1 MSQTLLFI
9 NAHILC
15 PEQKLDQQGWLLAE
29 EGIIRAIGSNSDPL
43 PEAKDAQKIDCKG
56 DILAPGLVDMRVQ
69 SGDPGAEHLETLT
82 SLKQA
87 AAHGGIT
94 SLAVLPS
101 TEPVIDTAAMIDSL
115 QLRASRIDGP
125 SIYCYG
131 AMTKEL
137 EDDQMAELGMMA
149 AAGACAFAS
158 GTLSIQNAQTLRRIM
173 TYAAMLDRP
182 VIHHCG

>member
-1 MSQTLLFI
+1 MSQKLLFI

-15 PEQKLDQQGWLLAE
+15 PKQKLDQHGWLLAE
-29 EGIIRAIGSNSDPL
+29 EGFIRVIGSNSDPL
-43 PEAKDAQKIDCKG
+43 PELKDAQKIDCKG
-56 DILAPGLVDMRVQ
+56 YILAPGLVDMRVQ

-125 SIYCYG
+125 SIYCCG

-149 AAGACAFAS
+149 AAGACLCQRHPFYSECPDPA
-158 GTLSIQNAQTLRRIM
+158 
-173 TYAAMLDRP
+173 P
-182 VIHHCG
+182 HHDLCGDAG

>member
-1 MSQTLLFI
+1 
-9 NAHILC
+9 
-15 PEQKLDQQGWLLAE
+15 
-29 EGIIRAIGSNSDPL
+29 
-43 PEAKDAQKIDCKG
+43 
-56 DILAPGLVDMRVQ
+56 MRVQ

-115 QLRASRIDGP
+115 QLRAGRIDGP

-149 AAGACAFAS
+149 AAGRVPLPAAPFLSRMPRPCAVS
-158 GTLSIQNAQTLRRIM
+158 
-173 TYAAMLDRP
+173 
-182 VIHHCG
+182 